1 MSTFLEEFQNL
12 GLCKDVIEVI
22 EDYYLIDI
30 KKNLIQEIPISANK
44 FLKKKIEKVKKI
56 QNTYNLCVDELDEW
70 EPILNRDGVF
80 GKNSMDSKE
89 LNAWLF
95 DELYYPVTM
104 HDLLVKRFRIP
115 ERFQVSTNGDFIL
128 IEHFYSGIY
137 LDELLQMKK
146 YASDGPF
153 LDELF
158 QYPCESD
165 SDSESE

>member
-1 MSTFLEEFQNL
+1 M
-12 GLCKDVIEVI
+12 
-22 EDYYLIDI
+22 
-30 KKNLIQEIPISANK
+30 
-44 FLKKKIEKVKKI
+44 
-56 QNTYNLCVDELDEW
+56 CVDELDEW

-104 HDLLVKRFRIP
+104 HDLLVKMFRKP
-115 ERFQVSTNGDFIL
+115 ERFQVSTNGDFIV

-158 QYPCESD
+158 QYPCES
-165 SDSESE
+165 ESE

>member
-44 FLKKKIEKVKKI
+44 FFKKKMEKVWEKI
-56 QNTYNLCVDELDEW
+56 NTCNLPHEEFDDWESMLD
-70 EPILNRDGVF
+70 RGGVF
-80 GKNSMDSKE
+80 SKDPMDSKE
-89 LNAWLF
+89 LHAWLF
-95 DELYYPVTM
+95 GDLYYPITM
-104 HDLLVKRFRIP
+104 HDLLVDLVRKP
-115 ERFQVSTNGDFIL
+115 ELFLVNTNGDYIL

-137 LDELLQMKK
+137 LDELLQMSK

-158 QYPCESD
+158 QYPCQ
-165 SDSESE
+165 SESE